1 MPTPNRLPKIMTQD
15 LSYNMEGKEAFA
27 KEAKRQLRRLAKA
40 MDLSTGTY
48 DIRYNKGGI
57 AVSGEATLH
66 TDHLYIQVQ
75 QSVIGK
81 NVMYRTCRGRKDFTG
96 GQNHFTD
103 EGVFDD
109 DRIDAFVAEL
119 TRMSEASVVNG

>member
-1 MPTPNRLPKIMTQD
+1 MPTSNRLPKLMQQE
-15 LSYNMEGKEAFA
+15 LSYNSEGKEAFA

-40 MDLSTGTY
+40 MGLVTGSY
-48 DIRYNKGGI
+48 DIRYNAGGI

-66 TDHLYIQVQ
+66 GDHVYVQ
-75 QSVIGK
+75 IEQSCLSGG
-81 NVMYRTCRGRKDFTG
+81 NVLYRTCRGRKDFSG

-109 DRIDAFVAEL
+109 DRLEK
-119 TRMSEASVVNG
+119 